1 MNKIHLLLSDD
12 DLIFCRLVK
21 PILIRENYEVTI
33 ANNIGEA
40 RNALNSQ
47 KIDIMMLDMCFPA
60 LRDGF
65 SLLDE
70 VHTDHP
76 EIVIL
81 MISGSGHIPD
91 AVLAIKNGATD
102 FIEKPI
108 EPEHLILRLKTLSER
123 ILASRSILE
132 LEKTAI
138 GMVGVSSAMDNVFDS
153 IIKAARYESPV
164 LITGETGVGKELA
177 AHAIHRLSEHKAKSM
192 VCINCASVPKELFEA
207 ELFGYEQGA
216 FTGANKAHRGY
227 FEYAH
232 NNSFFLDEVSELP
245 YTLQAKMLRVIS
257 AGEIQKVGG
266 TIQQVKTR
274 IISASNQD
282 LAGLVAKGEFREDL
296 LYRLNTL
303 HIQIPPLRQRK
314 DDIPALATVFVNDF
328 CNRNN
333 IPPKVISPA
342 ALGWLKEQEWKG
354 NSRELKNTVE
364 RVVIFAKNES
374 LDVVDFTTPADK
386 SFLAEGC
393 GGSQS
398 LRQAMRNYE
407 KMYIEMH
414 LKINNNNVSK
424 TAQAIRTDKS
434 NLFKKIRALGII
446 VQE

>member
-21 PILIRENYEVTI
+21 PILMRENYDVTV
-33 ANNIGEA
+33 ANNIDEA

-76 EIVIL
+76 EIAIL

-123 ILASRSILE
+123 ILATRSIME

-138 GMVGVSSAMDNVFDS
+138 GMVGVSSAMDTVFDS
-153 IIKAARYESPV
+153 IIKAARFDSPV

-227 FEYAH
+227 FEFAH
-232 NNSFFLDEVSELP
+232 NN
-245 YTLQAKMLRVIS
+245 
-257 AGEIQKVGG
+257 
-266 TIQQVKTR
+266 
-274 IISASNQD
+274 
-282 LAGLVAKGEFREDL
+282 
-296 LYRLNTL
+296 
-303 HIQIPPLRQRK
+303 
-314 DDIPALATVFVNDF
+314 
-328 CNRNN
+328 
-333 IPPKVISPA
+333 
-342 ALGWLKEQEWKG
+342 
-354 NSRELKNTVE
+354 
-364 RVVIFAKNES
+364 
-374 LDVVDFTTPADK
+374 
-386 SFLAEGC
+386 
-393 GGSQS
+393 
-398 LRQAMRNYE
+398 
-407 KMYIEMH
+407 
-414 LKINNNNVSK
+414 
-424 TAQAIRTDKS
+424 
-434 NLFKKIRALGII
+434 
-446 VQE
+446 